1 MVESARIEL
10 ASPGCRPGALP
21 LSYDPA
27 GCEGIEP
34 SLRVLEARPVTMTLQ
49 PVGVFAARRGVE
61 PLSHRRRRHCD
72 TGRITGRSAKQGGG
86 RGSNPPPQV
95 HGLPS
100 STRRVP
106 PPRSDESPRPESN
119 RIFPLTGR
127 ALVHT
132 SLEGVPRLQRKESNL
147 RVNRLTA
154 GCLTIRLRWKTW
166 TEGHGTD
173 PWPSVV
179 RRRVVNE
186 RCPPDGGPI
195 SFGGRDRTCIA
206 GSRGQRPAFRRP
218 RSADTRS
225 LCRRGS
231 ARADLRLDW
240 AKES

>member
-1 MVESARIEL
+1 MGWRT
-10 ASPGCRPGALP
+10 
-21 LSYDPA
+21 
-27 GCEGIEP
+27 GIEP
-34 SLRVLEARPVTMTLQ
+34 ASAGSRPALV
-49 PVGVFAARRGVE
+49 A
-61 PLSHRRRRHCD
+61 
-72 TGRITGRSAKQGGG
+72 
-86 RGSNPPPQV
+86 
-95 HGLPS
+95 
-100 STRRVP
+100 RRVP

-132 SLEGVPRLQRKESNL
+132 SPEGMPRLQRKESNL

-154 GCLTIRLRWKTW
+154 GCLTIRLRWNTW
-166 TEGHGTD
+166 TEGHGAD

-206 GSRGQRPAFRRP
+206 GSRGQRPAIRRP

-225 LCRRGS
+225 PYRRGS
-231 ARADLRLDW
+231 ARADLRLEWPKNPDCS
-240 AKES
+240 AEVSGAVNRRSTATDAAFE